1 MRYTP
6 AEGYQ
11 DLKRILDTIMTSF
24 EDFKK
29 LSSGGNVIPIYETVL
44 ADTETPVSVYLKI
57 QDQSPYS
64 FLLESVEGGEKLGR
78 YSFIGFNPFMNV
90 TIREK
95 HFSIETFH
103 DDVKILP
110 SLVHPNDHP
119 LEALKKLFA
128 HIKTVRVP
136 GLPRFSCGAVGYFGY
151 ETIQLVED
159 ISAVAN
165 DELEIPDALLM
176 FFDVV
181 LVFDNVKHE
190 LFLISN
196 AYLSK
201 PNLSDSDLKKEYE
214 KAVAEIDKLK
224 ALLEREVPARIT
236 AAQANGKLEY
246 VTSKDEY
253 CKSVE
258 RSKQYIVEGDIFQ
271 VVLSQRL
278 KQQAHVRPVDLY
290 RSLRLVNP
298 SPYMYF
304 LSLKDFAVI
313 GSSPEMLVR
322 VENGI
327 VETRPIAGTRRRGG
341 SPEEDTR
348 LEQELLN
355 DEKEKAEHLM
365 LVDLGRNDLG
375 RISEYGSVNVTQF
388 MTTEKYSHVI
398 HIVSSVQGTLR
409 EGLTPIDALF
419 SCFPAGT
426 LTGAPKIRAMQII
439 SELEPVKRGVYG
451 GAIAYLDFSG
461 NMDSCIAI
469 RTIVAKENT
478 LYFQAGAGIVYDS
491 KPEREFEET
500 LEKLGANL
508 QAVERLREIV

>member
-1 MRYTP
+1 
-6 AEGYQ
+6 
-11 DLKRILDTIMTSF
+11 MTSF
-24 EDFKK
+24 DEFKK
-29 LSSGGNVIPIYETVL
+29 LSACGNVIPVYETLL

-57 QDQSPYS
+57 KDESPYS
-64 FLLESVEGGEKLGR
+64 FLLESIEGGEKLGR
-78 YSFIGFNPFMNV
+78 YSFLGVNPFMNV
-90 TIREK
+90 SIHGKRY
-95 HFSIETFH
+95 SIETFH

-110 SLVHPNDHP
+110 SLVSPSDHP

-128 HIKTVRVP
+128 HIKTVKIP
-136 GLPRFSCGAVGYFGY
+136 GLPRFSCGAVGFFGY
-151 ETIQLVED
+151 ETVQLVED
-159 ISAVAN
+159 IPSVAN
-165 DELEIPDALLM
+165 DELKIPDALLM
-176 FFDVV
+176 FYDVV

-196 AYLSK
+196 AYLPPS
-201 PNLSDSDLKKEYE
+201 NRSDDELKREYDKATKEIE
-214 KAVAEIDKLK
+214 KLK
-224 ALLEREVPARIT
+224 SILQRTVPAYMS
-236 AAQANGKLEY
+236 AAHANGQIEY
-246 VTSKDEY
+246 VMSKAEY
-253 CKSVE
+253 CGNVE
-258 RSKQYIVEGDIFQ
+258 RSKRYIIDGDIFQ

-278 KQQAHVRPVDLY
+278 KQKADVQAIDVY

-304 LSLKDFAVI
+304 LNMKDFAVI

-341 SPEEDTR
+341 SAEEDER
-348 LEQELLN
+348 LELELLN

-375 RISEYGSVNVTQF
+375 RISEYGSVHVTQF
-388 MTTEKYSHVI
+388 MRTEKYSHVI
-398 HIVSSVQGTLR
+398 HIVSSVQGKLKG
-409 EGLTPIDALF
+409 GLTPIDALF

-426 LTGAPKIRAMQII
+426 LSGAPKIRAMEII
-439 SELEPVKRGVYG
+439 AELEPVKRGVYG

-469 RTIVAKENT
+469 RTIVAKGNT

-491 KPEREFEET
+491 QPEREYEET
-500 LEKLGANL
+500 MEKLAANL
-508 QAVERLREIV
+508 QAVELLKSEH

>member
-1 MRYTP
+1 
-6 AEGYQ
+6 
-11 DLKRILDTIMTSF
+11 MTSF
-24 EDFKK
+24 EEFKK
-29 LSSGGNVIPIYETVL
+29 LSSGGNVIPIFETVL

-57 QDQSPYS
+57 QGESAYS

-95 HFSIETFH
+95 RFSIETFH

-110 SLVHPNDHP
+110 SLVDPDDHP

-128 HIKTVRVP
+128 HIKTVKVP

-151 ETIQLVED
+151 ETVRLVED
-159 ISAVAN
+159 IPVPAK
-165 DELEIPDALLM
+165 DELEIPDSILM

-201 PNLSDSDLKKEYE
+201 PNLTDAELKKEYD
-214 KAVAEIDKLK
+214 KAAGEIEKLK
-224 ALLEREVPARIT
+224 SLLQNDMPTALANAES
-236 AAQANGKLEY
+236 NGKLEY
-246 VTSKDEY
+246 IVSKENF

-278 KQQAHVRPVDLY
+278 KQKARVRPIDVY
-290 RSLRLVNP
+290 RSLRLINP

-304 LSLKDFAVI
+304 LSLKDFFVI

-327 VETRPIAGTRRRGG
+327 VETRPIAGTRRRGN
-341 SPEEDTR
+341 STEEDER
-348 LEQELLN
+348 LVQELLD

-375 RISEYGSVNVTQF
+375 RISEYATVEVKQF
-388 MTTEKYSHVI
+388 MATEKYSHVI
-398 HIVSSVQGTLR
+398 HIVSSVQGKLR
-409 EGLTPIDALF
+409 DGLTPLDALF

-469 RTIVAKENT
+469 RTIVAKEDT
-478 LYFQAGAGIVYDS
+478 LFFQAGAGIVYDS

-500 LEKLGANL
+500 IEKLGANL
-508 QAVERLREIV
+508 QAVERLKEIVRQ